1 MTNWRPDLG
10 EHSGPRYLAI
20 AEALA
25 QDVAQ
30 GRLAPGDR
38 LPTHR
43 DLAWHL
49 GVTVGTVTRAYGEAE
64 RRGLIAG
71 EVGRGTF
78 VREQLP
84 SAPPAFQ
91 ELGSENGLIDLSYNF
106 PALESDHAVFGEE
119 LVGMAQ
125 DPQLNRHL
133 GYLLGPGRASHR
145 AAAADWL
152 KHAGLDAPP
161 EEVVVTCGA
170 QHAMFLAAAALTRPG
185 EVILTEALTY
195 YGIKSIAEA
204 LERQLHG
211 VALDDQGL
219 VPDSLEAAIRSSGA
233 RVLYCIPTLQ
243 NPTTT
248 VLPEA
253 RRRRVVEIC
262 RRHDVT
268 IIEDDI
274 YSFLL
279 EEPVTPLSALAPE
292 RSFYATSL
300 SKCVAPGLRIGFLR
314 APLAFHDRIATAVR
328 ASTLMP
334 SGFMAELAS
343 RLIRSGKAKRAANAK
358 RAEARARQKLA
369 REILPTD
376 HLVAHPG
383 CFHAWLTLPRPWRHE
398 DFTAEARRRGVMVGS
413 ARVFAVGRQ
422 PVPHAVRLCLH
433 AATGRSQLKSGLETL
448 ARILRETPADA
459 GAPALV

>member
-1 MTNWRPDLG
+1 MTTWRPDL
-10 EHSGPRYLAI
+10 EQQSGPRYLAI

-25 QDVAQ
+25 EDVAQ
-30 GRLAPGDR
+30 GRLEPGDR

-49 GVTVGTVTRAYGEAE
+49 GVTVGTVTRAYAEAE

-84 SAPPAFQ
+84 SAPPSFQ
-91 ELGSENGLIDLSYNF
+91 DLGSEDGLIDLSYNF
-106 PALESDHAVFGEE
+106 PALETDHALFSEALE
-119 LVGMAQ
+119 GMAR

-133 GYLLGPGRASHR
+133 GYLLGPGRDSHR

-152 KHAGLDAPP
+152 KGAGLNAPA
-161 EEVVVTCGA
+161 EEIVVTCGA

-211 VALDDQGL
+211 VTLDDQGL

-248 VLPEA
+248 VLPET
-253 RRRRVVEIC
+253 RRRRIVEIC

-279 EEPVTPLSALAPE
+279 EAPVTPLSALAPE

-300 SKCVAPGLRIGFLR
+300 SKCVAPGLRIGYLR
-314 APLAFHDRIATAVR
+314 APLAYHDRIATALR

-334 SGFMAELAS
+334 SGFMAELAT
-343 RLIRSGKAKRAANAK
+343 RLIRGGQAKQATDAKR
-358 RAEARARQKLA
+358 REAEVRQGLARA
-369 REILPTD
+369 ILPTG
-376 HLVAHPG
+376 HLITHPR

-398 DFTAEARRRGVMVGS
+398 DFAAEARRQGVMVGS

-433 AATGRSQLKSGLETL
+433 AAASREQLKSGLETL
-448 ARILRETPADA
+448 SRILRQAPA

>member
-1 MTNWRPDLG
+1 MTTWRPNLEDL
-10 EHSGPRYLAI
+10 SGPRYLAI

-25 QDVAQ
+25 QDVSK

-49 GVTVGTVTRAYGEAE
+49 GVTVGTVSRAYAEAE

-84 SAPPAFQ
+84 SAPPTFQ
-91 ELGSENGLIDLSYNF
+91 DLGDEDGLIDLSYNF
-106 PALESDHAVFGEE
+106 PALESDHALFGEE
-119 LVGMAQ
+119 LAGMAR
-125 DPQLNRHL
+125 DPELNRHL
-133 GYLLGPGRASHR
+133 GYLLGPGRESHR

-152 KHAGLDAPP
+152 KGAGLEVPP
-161 EEVVVTCGA
+161 EEIVVTCGA
-170 QHAMFLAAAALTRPG
+170 QHAMFLAAVALTRPG

-204 LERQLHG
+204 LERQLYG

-253 RRRRVVEIC
+253 RRRRIVEIC
-262 RRHDVT
+262 RRHDVM

-279 EEPVTPLSALAPE
+279 DAPVTPLSALAPE

-300 SKCVAPGLRIGFLR
+300 SKCVAPGLRIGLLR
-314 APLAFHDRIATAVR
+314 APLAFHDRIATALR

-334 SGFMAELAS
+334 SGFMAELAT
-343 RLIRSGKAKRAANAK
+343 RLIRSGKAKQAADAK
-358 RAEARARQKLA
+358 RREAEVRQSLARA
-369 REILPTD
+369 ILPAG
-376 HLVAHPG
+376 HLVTHPR

-398 DFTAEARRRGVMVGS
+398 DYAAEARRRGVMVGS

-433 AATGRSQLKSGLETL
+433 AAASRAQLKAGLETL
-448 ARILRETPADA
+448 SRILDQAPA
-459 GAPALV
+459 GTPALV

>member
-1 MTNWRPDLG
+1 MTTWRPDLG
-10 EHSGPRYLAI
+10 EQNGPRYLAI

-25 QDVAQ
+25 QDVAS
-30 GRLAPGDR
+30 GRLVPGDR

-49 GVTVGTVTRAYGEAE
+49 GVTVGTVSRAYGEAE

-91 ELGSENGLIDLSYNF
+91 EPGDEDGLIDLSYNF
-106 PALESDHAVFGEE
+106 PALESDHALFSEA
-119 LVGMAQ
+119 LADMAR
-125 DPQLNRHL
+125 DPQLARQL

-152 KHAGLDAPP
+152 THAGLAVPP
-161 EEVVVTCGA
+161 EEIVITCGA
-170 QHAMFLAAAALTRPG
+170 QHGMFLAAAALTRAG
-185 EVILTEALTY
+185 ETILTEALTY

-219 VPDSLEAAIRSSGA
+219 VPEALEAAIRSSGA

-248 VLPEA
+248 VLSEA
-253 RRRRVVEIC
+253 RRRKIVEIC
-262 RRHDVT
+262 RRHDVM

-279 EEPVTPLSALAPE
+279 ETPVTPLTALAPE

-300 SKCVAPGLRIGFLR
+300 SKCVAPGLRIGYLR
-314 APLAFHDRIATAVR
+314 APLAFHDRIATALR

-334 SGFMAELAS
+334 SGFMAELAT
-343 RLIRSGKAKRAANAK
+343 RLIRSGKAEEAARNKRREAA
-358 RAEARARQKLA
+358 ARQSLA
-369 REILPTD
+369 REILPAG
-376 HLVAHPG
+376 HLVTHPR

-398 DFTAEARRRGVMVGS
+398 DFAAEARRRGVMVGS

-433 AATGRSQLKSGLETL
+433 AASGRAQLKAGLEVL
-448 ARILRETPADA
+448 ARILK
-459 GAPALV
+459 GAPAEVPALV

>member
-1 MTNWRPDLG
+1 MTTWRPDLADQ
-10 EHSGPRYLAI
+10 SGPRYLAI
-20 AEALA
+20 AEALT
-25 QDVAQ
+25 QDVAT

-84 SAPPAFQ
+84 SAPPSFQ
-91 ELGSENGLIDLSYNF
+91 DHGGEDGLIDLSYNF
-106 PALESDHAVFGEE
+106 PALETDHALFGEALE
-119 LVGMAQ
+119 GMAR

-133 GYLLGPGRASHR
+133 GYLLGPGRDSHR

-152 KHAGLDAPP
+152 KAAGLDVPP
-161 EEVVVTCGA
+161 EELVVTCGA

-219 VPDSLEAAIRSSGA
+219 MPDSLEAAIRSSGA

-248 VLPEA
+248 VLPES

-279 EEPVTPLSALAPE
+279 ETPVTPLSALAPE
-292 RSFYATSL
+292 RSFYAT
-300 SKCVAPGLRIGFLR
+300 
-314 APLAFHDRIATAVR
+314 
-328 ASTLMP
+328 
-334 SGFMAELAS
+334 
-343 RLIRSGKAKRAANAK
+343 
-358 RAEARARQKLA
+358 
-369 REILPTD
+369 
-376 HLVAHPG
+376 
-383 CFHAWLTLPRPWRHE
+383 
-398 DFTAEARRRGVMVGS
+398 
-413 ARVFAVGRQ
+413 
-422 PVPHAVRLCLH
+422 
-433 AATGRSQLKSGLETL
+433 
-448 ARILRETPADA
+448 
-459 GAPALV
+459 

>member
-1 MTNWRPDLG
+1 MTTWRPDLADQ
-10 EHSGPRYLAI
+10 SGPRYLAI
-20 AEALA
+20 AEALT
-25 QDVAQ
+25 QDVAT

-84 SAPPAFQ
+84 SAPPSFQ
-91 ELGSENGLIDLSYNF
+91 DHGGEDGLIDLSYNF
-106 PALESDHAVFGEE
+106 PALETDHALFGEALE
-119 LVGMAQ
+119 GMAR

-133 GYLLGPGRASHR
+133 GYLLGPGRDSHR

-152 KHAGLDAPP
+152 KAAGLDVPP
-161 EEVVVTCGA
+161 EELVVTCGA

-185 EVILTEALTY
+185 EAILTEALTY

-219 VPDSLEAAIRSSGA
+219 MPDSLEAAIRSSGA

-248 VLPEA
+248 VLPES

-279 EEPVTPLSALAPE
+279 ETPVTPLSALAPE

-300 SKCVAPGLRIGFLR
+300 SKCVAPGLRIGYLR
-314 APLAFHDRIATAVR
+314 APLAFHDRIATALR

-343 RLIRSGKAKRAANAK
+343 RLIRGGQAKQATDAKR
-358 RAEARARQKLA
+358 REAEARQGLA
-369 REILPTD
+369 RAILPAA
-376 HLVAHPG
+376 HLVTHPR

-398 DFTAEARRRGVMVGS
+398 DFAAEARRQGVMVGS

-433 AATGRSQLKSGLETL
+433 AATSRAQLKAGLEIL
-448 ARILRETPADA
+448 SRILRQAPA

>member
-1 MTNWRPDLG
+1 MTTWRPNLEDL
-10 EHSGPRYLAI
+10 SGPRYLAI

-25 QDVAQ
+25 QDVSK

-49 GVTVGTVTRAYGEAE
+49 GVTVGTVSRAYAEAE

-84 SAPPAFQ
+84 SAPPTFQ
-91 ELGSENGLIDLSYNF
+91 DLGDEDGLIDLSYNF
-106 PALESDHAVFGEE
+106 PALESDHALFGEE
-119 LVGMAQ
+119 LAGMAR
-125 DPQLNRHL
+125 DPELNRHL
-133 GYLLGPGRASHR
+133 GYLLGPGRESHR

-152 KHAGLDAPP
+152 KGAGLEVPP
-161 EEVVVTCGA
+161 EEIVVTCGA
-170 QHAMFLAAAALTRPG
+170 QHAMFLAAVALTRPG

-204 LERQLHG
+204 LERQLYG

-253 RRRRVVEIC
+253 RRRRIVEIC
-262 RRHDVT
+262 RRHDVM

-279 EEPVTPLSALAPE
+279 EAPVTPLSALAPE

-300 SKCVAPGLRIGFLR
+300 SKCVAPGLRIGLLR
-314 APLAFHDRIATAVR
+314 APLAFHDRIATALR

-334 SGFMAELAS
+334 SGFMAELAT
-343 RLIRSGKAKRAANAK
+343 RLIRSGKAKQAADAK
-358 RAEARARQKLA
+358 RREAEVRQSLARA
-369 REILPTD
+369 ILPAG
-376 HLVAHPG
+376 HLVTHPR

-398 DFTAEARRRGVMVGS
+398 DYAAEARRRGVMVGS

-433 AATGRSQLKSGLETL
+433 AAASRAQLKAGLETL
-448 ARILRETPADA
+448 SRILDQAPA
-459 GAPALV
+459 GTPALV

>member
-1 MTNWRPDLG
+1 MTTWQPDLQ
-10 EHSGPRYLAI
+10 SQQGPRYLAI

-25 QDVAQ
+25 GDVAT
-30 GRLAPGDR
+30 GRLAAGDR

-43 DLAWHL
+43 DLAWRL
-49 GVTVGTVTRAYGEAE
+49 GVTVGTVTRAYAEAE
-64 RRGLIAG
+64 RRGLVTG

-84 SAPPAFQ
+84 SAPPTFA
-91 ELGSENGLIDLSYNF
+91 ELGSEDGLIDISYNF
-106 PALESDHAVFGEE
+106 PALESDHAIFAEVLAE
-119 LVGMAQ
+119 LAAE
-125 DPQLNRHL
+125 PQLARRL
-133 GYLLGPGRASHR
+133 GYLLGPGQDPHR
-145 AAAADWL
+145 AAAAEWL
-152 KHAGLDAPP
+152 AQTGLEVPP
-161 EEVVVTCGA
+161 EEVVITCGA
-170 QHAMFLAAAALTRPG
+170 QHAMFLAATALTRPG

-211 VALDDQGL
+211 VAMDEQGL
-219 VPDSLEAAIRSSGA
+219 LPESLEAAIRSSGA

-243 NPTTT
+243 NPTTSI
-248 VLPEA
+248 LPAA
-253 RRRRVVEIC
+253 RRREVVEIC

-279 EEPVTPLSALAPE
+279 DKPVTPLTALAPE

-314 APLAFHDRIATAVR
+314 APLAYQDKINTALR

-334 SGFMAELAS
+334 SGFMAEVAA
-343 RLIRSGKAKRAANAK
+343 RLIRSGKARQAAANK
-358 RAEARARQKLA
+358 RREAAARQRMA
-369 REILPTD
+369 REILPAH
-376 HLVAHPG
+376 HLVTHPQS
-383 CFHAWLTLPRPWRHE
+383 FHAWLTLPRPWRHE
-398 DFTAEARRRGVMVGS
+398 DFAAEARRRGVLVGS

-422 PVPHAVRLCLH
+422 PVPHAIRLCLH
-433 AATGRSQLKSGLETL
+433 AAPNHAQLRSGLETL
-448 ARILRETPADA
+448 SRILKDVPDSS
-459 GAPALV
+459 PALV

>member
-1 MTNWRPDLG
+1 MTNWRPDL
-10 EHSGPRYLAI
+10 EDQSGPRYLAI

-25 QDVAQ
+25 RDVAQ

-84 SAPPAFQ
+84 SAPPTFQ
-91 ELGSENGLIDLSYNF
+91 DLGSEDGLIDLSYNF
-106 PALESDHAVFGEE
+106 PALATDHALFREE
-119 LVGMAQ
+119 LEGMAR
-125 DPQLNRHL
+125 DPELNRHL
-133 GYLLGPGRASHR
+133 GYLLGPGRDSHR

-152 KHAGLDAPP
+152 KRAGLDARP
-161 EEVVVTCGA
+161 EEIVVTCGA

-204 LERQLHG
+204 LERQLYG

-253 RRRRVVEIC
+253 RRRQIVEIC
-262 RRHDVT
+262 RRHDVM

-279 EEPVTPLSALAPE
+279 EEPATPLTALAPE

-300 SKCVAPGLRIGFLR
+300 SKCVAPGLRIGLLR
-314 APLAFHDRIATAVR
+314 APLAFHEGIATALR

-334 SGFMAELAS
+334 SGFMAELAA
-343 RLIRSGKAKRAANAK
+343 RLIRSGKAEQA
-358 RAEARARQKLA
+358 AEAKCQEAQARQSLA
-369 REILPTD
+369 RTVLPSGQ
-376 HLVAHPG
+376 LVTHPR

-398 DFTAEARRRGVMVGS
+398 DFAAEARRRGVMVGS

-433 AATGRSQLKSGLETL
+433 AASSRRQLRSGLEILTG
-448 ARILRETPADA
+448 ILRESPAEV
-459 GAPALV
+459 PALV